1 MSVWMAWMVRL
12 MRRVEER
19 VLPMMRQDL
28 SRAKAR
34 SPGARSRAWSR
45 LNCW

>member
-1 MSVWMAWMVRL
+1 MAWTMRL
-12 MRRVEER
+12 MRRVEQR
-19 VLPMMRQDL
+19 ALRMMRQDL

-34 SPGARSRAWSR
+34 SPGARRRAWSQ

>member
-1 MSVWMAWMVRL
+1 MAWTVRL
-12 MRRVEER
+12 MRRVEQGAR
-19 VLPMMRQDL
+19 RMMRQDL